1 MVRKGCA
8 ERPLKKDFRGERSRP
23 CEYSEEVCTSSDP
36 EVGVKL
42 GFIRFGKESSVASVG
57 EKGGK

>member
-1 MVRKGCA
+1 MKIQRKYVPG
-8 ERPLKKDFRGERSRP
+8 K
-23 CEYSEEVCTSSDP
+23 DP
-36 EVGVKL
+36 EVGVRL